1 MTRREHPADGD
12 APASRA
18 MVHAR
23 TAPWLLAAAL
33 AVAWLLLGPA
43 TPDLAAA
50 VYRAGLFQREGFTL
64 FNANWYGG
72 HHTPAYSILFPPLG
86 ALIGVR
92 VAGALAAVA
101 SAVLFE
107 RIARRHFGDRA
118 RWGAL
123 WFGAGTA
130 ADLLIGRLT
139 FALGVTFGLAA
150 ILALQRG
157 YRRSGLALGA
167 ACTLAS
173 PVAGLF
179 LALAGVA
186 HWLALERRERIGL
199 WLAAVAVAPAVA
211 LSVLFPEGGS
221 QPFRTTT
228 FVAVVLSCIL
238 LLWLI
243 PRCER
248 MLRAG
253 TLVYLASALLAFVV
267 ASPMGDNASRLGV
280 AFAGPLLLC
289 TALAP
294 GADGR
299 RRQRVLGA
307 ALVLLV
313 WQWWAPVRETIKGA
327 VDPSAQA
334 AYFKPLVSFVDARAD
349 GQVRVEVPFT
359 RLHWESVYVAR
370 TIPLARGWV
379 TQLDRKYNALFRPG
393 PHELTAAR
401 YRAWLDREGV
411 RYVGLPDVALDPSG
425 RGEAR
430 LIRAGLPYLRRV
442 YRDRHW
448 QIFEVL
454 GTPGLADG
462 VGSISRLRPQSFELR
477 ARRPGFTLVRIRYT
491 PYWRVAGGV
500 GCVLRGGGGWTLVY
514 ALRAGPLRVET
525 SFDPRRALDG
535 DDARCSPAGPGR
547 DRSAH
552 IRSVDRMAFGP

>member
-1 MTRREHPADGD
+1 MPAMTARKHSRNRD
-12 APASRA
+12 ALPSRA
-18 MVHAR
+18 MAHAR
-23 TAPWLLAAAL
+23 TAPWLLAAVL
-33 AVAWLLLGPA
+33 AVAWLLIGPA

-86 ALIGVR
+86 ALVGVR
-92 VAGALAAVA
+92 LVGALAAVA

-107 RIARRHFGDRA
+107 RIARRHFGDDRA

-123 WFGAGTA
+123 WFGAGTV

-139 FALGVTFGLAA
+139 FALGVTLGLAA
-150 ILALQRG
+150 IFMLQRG
-157 YRRSGLALGA
+157 HRRSGLAFGA

-186 HWLALERRERIGL
+186 HWLSRQRRERIGL
-199 WLAAVAVAPAVA
+199 ALAAVALAPAVV
-211 LSVLFPEGGS
+211 LSILFPEGGS

-228 FVAVVLSCIL
+228 FVAIVLSCIL

-243 PRCER
+243 PRQER
-248 MLRAG
+248 TLRAG
-253 TLVYLASALLAFVV
+253 ALVYLASALLAFVV

-289 TALAP
+289 AALAP
-294 GADGR
+294 GTDGR

-334 AYFKPLVSFVDARAD
+334 AYFKPLVSFVDARAE
-349 GQVRVEVPFT
+349 GTVRVEVPFT
-359 RLHWESVYVAR
+359 RLHWESVYIAR

-393 PHELTAAR
+393 DHGLTAAR

-430 LIRAGLPYLRRV
+430 LIRGGLPFLQRV

-477 ARRPGFTLVRIRYT
+477 AHRPGFTLVRIRYT
-491 PYWRVAGGV
+491 PYWRVAGGL
-500 GCVLRGGGGWTLVY
+500 GCVLRAGGGWTLVY

-525 SFDPRRALDG
+525 SFDPRRVLDG
-535 DDARCSPAGPGR
+535 DDARCSQRAAPTGPQT
-547 DRSAH
+547 
-552 IRSVDRMAFGP
+552 

>member
-1 MTRREHPADGD
+1 MTRGTGTPGENGLR
-12 APASRA
+12 SRS
-18 MVHAR
+18 MAR
-23 TAPWLLAAAL
+23 ARIAPWLLAAAL
-33 AVAWLLLGPA
+33 AVVWLLIGPA

-72 HHTPAYSILFPPLG
+72 HHTPAYSILFPPFG
-86 ALIGVR
+86 ALVGVR

-123 WFGAGTA
+123 WFGAGTV

-139 FALGVTFGLAA
+139 FALGVTFGLAT
-150 ILALQRG
+150 IFALQRG

-179 LALAGVA
+179 LALAGVT
-186 HWLALERRERIGL
+186 HWLARQRRERLGL
-199 WLAAVAVAPAVA
+199 WLAAIAFAPAVV
-211 LSVLFPEGGS
+211 LSFLFPEGGS
-221 QPFRTTT
+221 QPFRAPT
-228 FVAVVLSCIL
+228 FLAIVLCCLL
-238 LLWLI
+238 LLWLM
-243 PRCER
+243 PREER
-248 MLRAG
+248 TLRTGA
-253 TLVYLASALLAFVV
+253 LVYLGSALLAFAI

-289 TALAP
+289 TALST
-294 GADGR
+294 GTEGR
-299 RRQRVLGA
+299 RRVLGV

-313 WQWWAPVRETIKGA
+313 WQWWAPVRETLKGA

-334 AYFKPLVSFVDARAD
+334 AYFRPLVSFVDARAE
-349 GQVRVEVPFT
+349 GAVRVEVPFT

-370 TIPLARGWV
+370 SIPLARGWV
-379 TQLDRKYNALFRPG
+379 TQLDRKYNPLFRPG
-393 PHELTAAR
+393 ARALTPAR

-411 RYVGLPDVALDPSG
+411 RYVALPDVALDPSG
-425 RGEAR
+425 RGEGR

-454 GTPGLADG
+454 GTPGLASG
-462 VGSISRLRPQSFELR
+462 VGAVTRIRPQSFELR
-477 ARRPGFTLVRIRYT
+477 AHGPGFTLVRIRFT
-491 PYWRVAGGV
+491 PYWQVARGR
-500 GCVLRGGGGWTLVY
+500 GCVLRAHGGWTLVY
-514 ALRAGPLRVET
+514 ALRGGTLRIDT
-525 SFDPRRALDG
+525 AFDARRALDS
-535 DDARCSPAGPGR
+535 DEARCSPAATRWGR
-547 DRSAH
+547 T
-552 IRSVDRMAFGP
+552 

>member
-1 MTRREHPADGD
+1 MA
-12 APASRA
+12 
-18 MVHAR
+18 HAR
-23 TAPWLLAAAL
+23 TAPWLLAAGLAL
-33 AVAWLLLGPA
+33 AWLAVGPA

-86 ALIGVR
+86 ALVGVR
-92 VAGALAAVA
+92 LAGALAAVG

-107 RIARRHFGDRA
+107 RIARRHFGERA

-130 ADLLIGRLT
+130 ADLLIGRVTFAVGVT
-139 FALGVTFGLAA
+139 FALAA
-150 ILALQRG
+150 VFALQRG

-179 LALAGVA
+179 LALAGVT
-186 HWLALERRERIGL
+186 HWLSRRRRERIGL
-199 WLAAVAVAPAVA
+199 WLAAIALAPAVV
-211 LSVLFPEGGS
+211 LSVFFPEGGS
-221 QPFRTTT
+221 QPFQATT
-228 FVAVVLSCIL
+228 FVAIVLCCVL
-238 LLWLI
+238 VLWLM
-243 PRCER
+243 PREER
-248 MLRAG
+248 TLRTGA
-253 TLVYLASALLAFVV
+253 LLYLASALLAFMV

-289 TALAP
+289 TALSP
-294 GADGR
+294 GTDGR
-299 RRQRVLGA
+299 RRRHVLGVA
-307 ALVLLV
+307 FGLLV

-334 AYFKPLVSFVDARAD
+334 AYFRPLVSFVDARAE
-349 GQVRVEVPFT
+349 GAVRVEVPFT

-379 TQLDRKYNALFRPG
+379 TQLDRKYNGLFRPG
-393 PHELTAAR
+393 RRPLTPAR

-411 RYVGLPDVALDPSG
+411 RYVALPDVALDPSG

-462 VGSISRLRPQSFELR
+462 AGAVTRIRPQSFELR
-477 ARRPGFTLVRIRYT
+477 SPRPGFTLVRIRFT
-491 PYWRVAGGV
+491 PYWRVTGGR
-500 GCVLRGGGGWTLVY
+500 GCVLRGRGGWTLIY
-514 ALRAGPLRVET
+514 ALRTGVLRVET
-525 SFDPRRALDG
+525 SFDPRRLLDS
-535 DDARCSPAGPGR
+535 DDAHCSPPATTGR
-547 DRSAH
+547 P
-552 IRSVDRMAFGP
+552 M